1 MREKPK
7 GENKDCSFYSLFIR
21 RNNGDKP
28 RDIPVSQ
35 AWMQL
40 GCEIKQLMLISPT
53 FPLVSA
59 TLLASKLSGWTS
71 DATATSDLTQQH
83 VHLAEH
89 QRLRSKTSFFCSWN
103 IRIPA
108 STANRRVLNG
118 LSASVSLK
126 LAILC

>member
-83 VHLAEH
+83 VHLAPSMSEV
-89 QRLRSKTSFFCSWN
+89 QTSFFCSWN

-108 STANRRVLNG
+108 STANRGVLKG